1 MTKAENTSL
10 PLSPLAALQRLFGR
24 FHDQGM
30 IIGGIAVSMLGR
42 PRFTADVDAV
52 MLVSTEELPQLM
64 EAAAQEGFVPRISDA
79 LDFARRRK
87 VLLLRHAAS
96 GVAAD
101 IALGSLPFELEAMRR
116 SIIHHVGELSIR
128 LPTPEDLIVFKAVAH
143 RPQDLLDI
151 QSVVSSH
158 PDLDCARIEQWVR
171 EFAEALEMPELW
183 DDISSLLAP
192 SR

>member
-1 MTKAENTSL
+1 MIMTEKTAL
-10 PLSPLAALQRLFGR
+10 PLSPLAALQRLFAR

-52 MLVSTEELPQLM
+52 MLVSTEELPELM

-79 LDFARRRK
+79 VDFARRRK

-96 GVAAD
+96 GVDAD
-101 IALGSLPFELEAMRR
+101 IALGSLPFEMEAVRR

-151 QSVVSSH
+151 QSVVSAH
-158 PDLDCARIEQWVR
+158 PNLNRARIERWVR
-171 EFAEALEMPELW
+171 SFAEALDMPELW
-183 DDISSLLAP
+183 DDISSLLEP
-192 SR
+192 C